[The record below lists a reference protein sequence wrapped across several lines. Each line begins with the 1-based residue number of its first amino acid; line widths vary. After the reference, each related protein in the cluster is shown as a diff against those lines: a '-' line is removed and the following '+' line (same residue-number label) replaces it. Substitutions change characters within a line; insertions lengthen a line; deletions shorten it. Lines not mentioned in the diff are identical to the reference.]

1 MLKYPEK
8 LLYTSTLIVSLSYKD
23 DDKLKEHD
31 IIKNI
36 KKKDDISNVTHLT
49 GYIADSPVKDCVRL
63 FTTLDFDDCVDIPR
77 NKIIHVEQIPK
88 DRMEFGGT
96 CVWVS
101 KDTELTYTKMER
113 SKIEAQFLEGKI
125 MEDYLPL
132 AEDEEFMADPALIGT
147 IIRLT

>member
-49 GYIADSPVKDCVRL
+49 GYIADSYAISQKMLSP
-63 FTTLDFDDCVDIPR
+63 PYA
-77 NKIIHVEQIPK
+77 
-88 DRMEFGGT
+88 
-96 CVWVS
+96 S
-101 KDTELTYTKMER
+101 YT
-113 SKIEAQFLEGKI
+113 I
-125 MEDYLPL
+125 
-132 AEDEEFMADPALIGT
+132 FM
-147 IIRLT
+147 R